1 MIKTKK
7 LKGRGRKLSETM
19 KNSKRKLANVKM
31 VERKI
36 VTKEKKLAR
45 EADKVLKLKN
55 KIADQL
61 LKYERAEQ
69 ELAREQQDLEWYKR
83 ELTYT
88 DLQRLNLE

>member
-45 EADKVLKLKN
+45 
-55 KIADQL
+55 
-61 LKYERAEQ
+61 
-69 ELAREQQDLEWYKR
+69 
-83 ELTYT
+83 
-88 DLQRLNLE
+88 